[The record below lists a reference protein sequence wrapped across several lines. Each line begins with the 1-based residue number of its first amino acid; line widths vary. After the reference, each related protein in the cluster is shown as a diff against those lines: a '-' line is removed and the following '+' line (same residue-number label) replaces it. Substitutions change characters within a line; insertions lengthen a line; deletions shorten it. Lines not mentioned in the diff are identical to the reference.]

1 MDLEIKKNLRRRTE
15 EIDYWRKRAGW
26 YDDDISMTEYNN
38 GVYDTYY
45 QIDDDVAREKSKTA
59 SVAAATTDDQGLSKF
74 LEAGAVVVAVAVALL
89 VYRALAGRRGSSKER
104 SSSNK
109 KGTTDTKSRSS
120 RSKSASRSRSSRSR
134 SRSRRPGASVAGSSN
149 YELMDEKSE
158 APTRKSSRSRSRS
171 RKAGSSRSRS
181 KSTRTP
187 STAILPPAIKADEKV
202 LV

>member
-45 QIDDDVAREKSKTA
+45 QIDDDVPRSKSGT
-59 SVAAATTDDQGLSKF
+59 SVVAEDSEGFNTTGLKI
-74 LEAGAVVVAVAVALL
+74 GAVVVAVAVSIL
-89 VYRALAGRRGSSKER
+89 VYRAIAGRRISSKER
-104 SSSNK
+104 SSSDK
-109 KGTTDTKSRSS
+109 KGTTDTKSRS

-134 SRSRRPGASVAGSSN
+134 SRSRRPGASVAGGATSSN
-149 YELMDEKSE
+149 YEIMDEKSE
-158 APTRKSSRSRSRS
+158 ARSRKSSRSRSRS

-181 KSTRTP
+181 RARVP
-187 STAILPPAIKADEKV
+187 STPVLLPTVKQVEDKILV
-202 LV
+202 